1 MDGFEKF
8 YNRALKFLS
17 YRPRSKQEV
26 IKNLLRKK
34 APEDIIKKITAKL
47 EEQKF
52 LNDEEFVKWWIE
64 QRTTFK
70 PRSLRLIKIELK
82 QKGISN
88 ELVEKVINDLGFTVD
103 DLVSAKKLIERKK
116 EKWKNLSRE
125 QKFQKLS
132 RFLASR
138 GFSYD
143 IIKEIFKNI

>member
-8 YNRALKFLS
+8 YNKALKFLS
-17 YRPRSKQEV
+17 YRPRSEQEV

-34 APEDIIKKITAKL
+34 SPEDIIKKITAKL

-52 LNDEEFVKWWIE
+52 LNDEEFVKWWVE

-88 ELVEKVINDLGFTVD
+88 DLVEKVINDVGLTID
-103 DLVSAKKLIERKK
+103 DLASARKLVERKK